1 MLSYLYPVPQIIQ
14 GWRIVLK
21 ASKTLGLIIA
31 AVQLVG
37 VAAFALGVHTMIGVS
52 GSAFPQGE
60 QQIQPQPGDPVVIPF
75 TLHPRNEGFLEAKL
89 TVSLSIVVD
98 GGNVL
103 ATDSATVTLPPGGT
117 QPVELELRIP
127 LAQFQQHMG
136 SQDVSWVA
144 DVKVTTL
151 FDLISFSNT
160 MTVTGGT

>member
-1 MLSYLYPVPQIIQ
+1 
-14 GWRIVLK
+14 
-21 ASKTLGLIIA
+21 
-31 AVQLVG
+31 
-37 VAAFALGVHTMIGVS
+37 
-52 GSAFPQGE
+52 
-60 QQIQPQPGDPVVIPF
+60 VIPF
-75 TLHPRNEGFLEAKL
+75 TIHPRNEGFLEAKL

-136 SQDVSWVA
+136 SQDVSWLA